1 MFARG
6 RRLFSSA
13 SLAMIAVAGL
23 HTLGSSNTTPGSP
36 AEAAVQQS
44 MRGYQLPLS
53 MMGLT
58 PSLWDLF
65 RDLAFTMSVTVTVLG
80 LLGLVLAA
88 HADVPTPV
96 IRRVAWL
103 MTLTSAALAGLSGS
117 YHVAP
122 PFISFVVVTI
132 LYLAAAVAG

>member
-80 LLGLVLAA
+80 LLGLAA
-88 HADVPTPV
+88 HADVPTRV

-103 MTLTSAALAGLSGS
+103 MTATSAALAGLSGS